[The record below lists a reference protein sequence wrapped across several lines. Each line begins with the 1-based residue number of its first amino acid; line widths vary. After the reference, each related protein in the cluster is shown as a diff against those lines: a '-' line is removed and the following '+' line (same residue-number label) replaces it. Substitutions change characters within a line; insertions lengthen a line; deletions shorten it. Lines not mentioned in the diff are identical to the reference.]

1 MNGFHSGGR
10 PISSQERASTTGKK
24 IANSIVGNSIS
35 GSGARGPLR
44 VG

>member
-10 PISSQERASTTGKK
+10 GISSQERARTTGKK
-24 IANSIVGNSIS
+24 IANSIVGNSIWEAAL
-35 GSGARGPLR
+35 GGALR